1 MKRMARWALALAS
14 VMLVPTSAMAL
25 VGTAPHKA
33 TILNG
38 RQNVDVG
45 VWRFTLDQLIIDPYS
60 FEESCAF
67 FVKWI
72 NFAALASSTNVFVQE
87 VATVGIEDCEENSYL
102 PQSSIL
108 KLSTVPEY
116 FDKSQGFDK
125 FQQKRKLFR
134 LLLSQDGYNGVMNG
148 VVQYHPSQ
156 VPYGFKLVPKVLLPN
171 PYP

>member
-25 VGTAPHKA
+25 VGAAPHKA

-45 VWRFTLDQLIIDPYS
+45 VWRFTLDQLVIDPYS

-72 NFAALASSTNVFVQE
+72 NYASLASSTNVFVQE
-87 VATVGIEDCEENSYL
+87 VATVGIEDCEENSYI
-102 PQSSIL
+102 PQASVL
-108 KLSTVPEY
+108 KLSSVPEY
-116 FDKSQGFDK
+116 FDKSLGFDK
-125 FQQKRKLFR
+125 FQQKRKIFR
-134 LLLSQDGYNGVMNG
+134 LLLAEDPYNGVMNG
-148 VVQYHPSQ
+148 VIQYHPTA
-156 VPYGFKLVPKVLLPN
+156 VPYGFKLTPAVVPPPV
-171 PYP
+171 YP